1 MSLSDNLRRI
11 ARERVPSNRARKL
24 HGTRQSRP
32 HSLFPGL
39 ENLGKR
45 CRLSRIRFIL
55 IARSNRQGTR
65 FRAIRLQ
72 PANGEI
78 CCIQVAMNYPRD
90 FSEVCAISSVVE
102 RLLHTQEVA
111 GSNPASRT
119 SAPSAEKTLND
130 LKWRKIAAVV
140 VIIITKIRL
149 GKSVAGF
156 ITIMCRVQ
164 DPHNSKSSRRNPIKE
179 RAGKSLDTSMES
191 PRFLGIQR
199 KRKPVKPARNLTF
212 SLPLTVLILS
222 CPRLNGQTLPM
233 PWRCL
238 LRTKPA

>member
-1 MSLSDNLRRI
+1 MQRRTRGSASLLH
-11 ARERVPSNRARKL
+11 ATRASFL
-24 HGTRQSRP
+24 
-32 HSLFPGL
+32 L
-39 ENLGKR
+39 
-45 CRLSRIRFIL
+45 
-55 IARSNRQGTR
+55 
-65 FRAIRLQ
+65 
-72 PANGEI
+72 ANNEI

-119 SAPSAEKTLND
+119 TVSSAEKTLSD

-140 VIIITKIRL
+140 VIIITKMRL
-149 GKSVAGF
+149 GKKVAGF

-179 RAGKSLDTSMES
+179 RAGKSPDTSMES

-199 KRKPVKPARNLTF
+199 KRNGQSSRNFNPHHKYPTRLKKPANRA
-212 SLPLTVLILS
+212 
-222 CPRLNGQTLPM
+222 R
-233 PWRCL
+233 RH
-238 LRTKPA
+238 R